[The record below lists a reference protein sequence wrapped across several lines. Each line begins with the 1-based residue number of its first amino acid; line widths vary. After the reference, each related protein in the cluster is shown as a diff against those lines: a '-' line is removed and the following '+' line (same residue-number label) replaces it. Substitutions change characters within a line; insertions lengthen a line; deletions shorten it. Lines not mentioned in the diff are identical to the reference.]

1 MKKFKKM
8 LEQPPL
14 KRCVQSCLSLTAF
27 TVFGFTAVEPV
38 SAASLHTGF
47 ASYAITDLGQVN
59 PYGITNSGQV
69 LVGNGVAG
77 VWDNGQITEIKD
89 TTWAYQMNSSGQ
101 VVGRYLSENWTDN
114 AYLWE
119 NGQRTDLGYFGGISS
134 FASDINE
141 AGQIVGKFN
150 TTKEKWFPFLWQN
163 GEMINLGTLGY
174 DAAAAHGINN
184 QGQVVGYSGLA
195 LHVTHAFQ
203 WENGKMIDLG
213 TLPGFNGS
221 TAYDI
226 NDSGQAVGYSSNSL
240 TKQQHATLW
249 SNGQITDLGTLG
261 GNLSGATA
269 INNKGQ
275 VVGFGTTTG
284 NGGLNHG
291 FIWEDGKMADLNS
304 LIIKNPEDP
313 AWFLQEVSGIN
324 DRGQIVGRGINSA
337 TGKNHAFLLNPMC
350 GSSQLNPLL
359 PDNFEDGWHS
369 FNNVANRHWF
379 DPPTAVGF
387 TFKIGEAATNGA
399 SGGTGDGCIVDKSL
413 IALTPNPTEPSL
425 FTKILGLPSGIDADE
440 LFSVL
445 VGGQEIGKFKP
456 NEVVDFVALL
466 GYGVSEFSVTGI
478 DAEIDPKNPLAF
490 PIKLESNRDKFSF
503 KMRAD
508 SAEAVPEPSEIA
520 GIVTSAAFFAG
531 LVFKRKRKLE
541 DDSVILEELASES
554 DIEIASCH
562 TLVPAEGD

>member
-8 LEQPPL
+8 LEQTDWGGF
-14 KRCVQSCLSLTAF
+14 VQSCLSLTAF
-27 TVFGFTAVEPV
+27 TVLGFSAVEPV
-38 SAASLHTGF
+38 NAASLHTGF
-47 ASYAITDLGQVN
+47 ASYRVTDLGQVN
-59 PYGITNSGQV
+59 AYGITNSGQV

-134 FASDINE
+134 FARDINE

-150 TTKEKWFPFLWQN
+150 TTKEKFNPFLWQN
-163 GEMINLGTLGY
+163 GEMIDLGTLGFNG
-174 DAAAAHGINN
+174 DAMGINN
-184 QGQVVGYSGLA
+184 KGQVVGYSGLA

-213 TLPGFNGS
+213 TLPGYNGS

-226 NDSGQAVGYSSNSL
+226 NDSGQAIGYSLNSTL
-240 TKQQHATLW
+240 KQSHATLW
-249 SNGQITDLGTLG
+249 SNGEVIDLGTLG
-261 GNLSGATA
+261 GNMSAAIA

-275 VVGFGTTTG
+275 VAGFDTVTG

-291 FIWEDGKMADLNS
+291 FIWEDGEMADLNS
-304 LIIKNPEDP
+304 LIP
-313 AWFLQEVSGIN
+313 ADSGWFLQQVSGIN
-324 DRGQIVGRGINSA
+324 DRGQIVGQGINRA
-337 TGKNHAFLLNPMC
+337 TGQNHAFLLNPMP
-350 GSSQLNPLL
+350 GSSQRNPLL
-359 PDNFEDGWHS
+359 PDYFEDGWHC
-369 FNNVANRHWF
+369 FNNVVNRHWF
-379 DPPTAVGF
+379 DPPTAAGF
-387 TFKIGEAATNGA
+387 TFKIGGAATNGA
-399 SGGTGDGCIVDKSL
+399 SGETGDGGIVDKSS
-413 IALTPNPTEPSL
+413 IAFTPNPTEPSL

-440 LFSVL
+440 LFNVL
-445 VGGQEIGKFKP
+445 VGGKEIGKFKP

-478 DAEIDPKNPLAF
+478 DAAIDPKNPLAF
-490 PIKLESNRDKFSF
+490 PIKLESNQDKFSF
-503 KMRAD
+503 KMRAMVD
-508 SAEAVPEPSEIA
+508 DAEAVPEPSEIG

-531 LVFKRKRKLE
+531 LLLKRKRK
-541 DDSVILEELASES
+541 SKV
-554 DIEIASCH
+554 
-562 TLVPAEGD
+562 LVSHDV

>member
-8 LEQPPL
+8 LEQACL
-14 KRCVQSCLSLTAF
+14 SRYVQSCLSLTAF

-47 ASYAITDLGQVN
+47 ASYTITDLGPTN
-59 PYGITNSGQV
+59 AYGITNSGQV
-69 LVGNGVAG
+69 LVSNGVAG

-101 VVGRYLSENWTDN
+101 VVGRYLGKNWTDN

-150 TTKEKWFPFLWQN
+150 TTKDKFNPFLWQN
-163 GEMINLGTLGY
+163 GKMIDLGTLGFNGG
-174 DAAAAHGINN
+174 ALGINN

-203 WENGKMIDLG
+203 WENGNMIDLG
-213 TLPGFNGS
+213 TLPGYNGS

-226 NDSGQAVGYSSNSL
+226 NDSGQAIGYSLNSTL
-240 TKQQHATLW
+240 KQSHATLW
-249 SNGQITDLGTLG
+249 SKGEVIDLGTLG
-261 GNLSGATA
+261 GNMSAATA

-275 VVGFGTTTG
+275 VAGFDTVTG

-304 LIIKNPEDP
+304 LIP
-313 AWFLQEVSGIN
+313 AYSGWFLQEVSGIN
-324 DRGQIVGRGINSA
+324 DRGQIVGRGINRA
-337 TGKNHAFLLNPMC
+337 TGQNHAFLLNPKP
-350 GSSQLNPLL
+350 GSSQRNPLL
-359 PDNFEDGWHS
+359 PDKFEDGWHI

-379 DPPTAVGF
+379 DPPTAAGF
-387 TFKIGEAATNGA
+387 TFKIGGAATNGA
-399 SGGTGDGCIVDKSL
+399 SGETGDGGIVDNSS

-425 FTKILGLPSGIDADE
+425 FTKILSLPSGIDADE

-466 GYGVSEFSVTGI
+466 GYGVSEFRVTSI
-478 DAEIDPKNPLAF
+478 DAPIDQKNPLAF
-490 PIKLESNRDKFSF
+490 PIKLESNRDNFSF

-508 SAEAVPEPSEIA
+508 SAEAVPEPSEI
-520 GIVTSAAFFAG
+520 GGLVTSAAFFAG
-531 LVFKRKRKLE
+531 LVLKRKRKLE
-541 DDSVILEELASES
+541 NDSVILGEL
-554 DIEIASCH
+554 DI
-562 TLVPAEGD
+562 

>member
-8 LEQPPL
+8 LEQACL
-14 KRCVQSCLSLTAF
+14 SRYVQSCLSLTAF
-27 TVFGFTAVEPV
+27 TLLGFTAVEPV

-47 ASYAITDLGQVN
+47 ASYAITDLGPIN
-59 PYGITNSGQV
+59 AYGITNSGQV

-119 NGQRTDLGYFGGISS
+119 NGQRTDLGTLGGIGSS
-134 FASDINE
+134 ASDINDS
-141 AGQIVGKFN
+141 GQIVGKSYIAQDKFN
-150 TTKEKWFPFLWQN
+150 PFLWQN
-163 GEMINLGTLGY
+163 GTMRDLGTLGFNGG
-174 DAAAAHGINN
+174 AMGINN
-184 QGQVVGYSGLA
+184 QGQVVGYSGL
-195 LHVTHAFQ
+195 VVGITHAFQ
-203 WENGKMIDLG
+203 WENGNMIDLG
-213 TLPGFNGS
+213 TLPGHNGS
-221 TAYDI
+221 IAYDI

-240 TKQQHATLW
+240 AQQSQAVLW
-249 SNGQITDLGTLG
+249 SNGQTTDLGNLG
-261 GNLSGATA
+261 GNISAAIG

-275 VVGFGTTTG
+275 VVGFGNTTG

-304 LIIKNPEDP
+304 LIPGYYR
-313 AWFLQEVSGIN
+313 WFLQQVSGIN
-324 DRGQIVGRGINSA
+324 DRGQIVGQGINRA
-337 TGKNHAFLLNPMC
+337 TGQNHAFLLNPIP
-350 GSSQLNPLL
+350 GSSQRNPLL
-359 PDNFEDGWHS
+359 PDKFEDGWHI
-369 FNNVANRHWF
+369 FNNVANRLWF
-379 DPPTAVGF
+379 DPPTAAGF
-387 TFKIGEAATNGA
+387 TFKIGDAATNGA
-399 SGGTGDGCIVDKSL
+399 SGGTGDGGIVDNSS

-445 VGGQEIGKFKP
+445 VGGKEIGKFKP

-490 PIKLESNRDKFSF
+490 PIKLESNRDQFSF
-503 KMRAD
+503 KMR
-508 SAEAVPEPSEIA
+508 AEAVPEPSEIA

-531 LVFKRKRKLE
+531 LVLKRKRKLE
-541 DDSVILEELASES
+541 DDSVILGES
-554 DIEIASCH
+554 DVESDLEIASSQ

>member
-8 LEQPPL
+8 LEQAPL
-14 KRCVQSCLSLTAF
+14 SRYVQSCLSLTAF
-27 TVFGFTAVEPV
+27 TLLGFSAVEPV
-38 SAASLHTGF
+38 NAATLHTGF
-47 ASYAITDLGQVN
+47 ASYTITDLGQAHA
-59 PYGITNSGQV
+59 YGMNNLGQV
-69 LVGNGVAG
+69 LVGQNGVG
-77 VWDNGQITEIKD
+77 WVWDNGQMTEVKD
-89 TTWAYQMNSSGQ
+89 STWAYQINNSGQ

-150 TTKEKWFPFLWQN
+150 TTQEKWFPFLWQN

-174 DAAAAHGINN
+174 DAAAAQGINN

-203 WENGKMIDLG
+203 WENGNMIDLG
-213 TLPGFNGS
+213 TLPGYNGS
-221 TAYDI
+221 SAYDI
-226 NDSGQAVGYSSNSL
+226 NDSGQAVGYSLNSL
-240 TKQQHATLW
+240 TKQEHATLW

-261 GNLSGATA
+261 GNKSTAVA

-275 VVGFGTTTG
+275 VVGFGNTTG
-284 NGGLNHG
+284 DGGLAHG

-304 LIIKNPEDP
+304 LIVLEDKEP
-313 AWFLQEVSGIN
+313 AWFLQQVSGIN
-324 DRGQIVGRGINSA
+324 DRGQIVGQGINSA
-337 TGKNHAFLLNPMC
+337 TGKNHAFLLNPVS
-350 GSSQLNPLL
+350 GSSQRNPLL
-359 PDNFEDGWHS
+359 PDKFEDGWHS
-369 FNNVANRHWF
+369 FNNVASRLWF
-379 DPPTAVGF
+379 DPPTAAGF
-387 TFKIGEAATNGA
+387 TFKIGDAATNGA
-399 SGGTGDGCIVDKSL
+399 SGWTGDGSIVDKSS

-425 FTKILGLPSGIDADE
+425 FTKILSLPSGIDADE

-466 GYGVSEFSVTGI
+466 GYGVSEFRVTGI
-478 DAEIDPKNPLAF
+478 DAPIDPKNPLAF

-508 SAEAVPEPSEIA
+508 SAEAVPEPSEI
-520 GIVTSAAFFAG
+520 GGLITSAAFFAG
-531 LVFKRKRKLE
+531 LVLKRKRKLE
-541 DDSVILEELASES
+541 NDSVILGEL
-554 DIEIASCH
+554 DI
-562 TLVPAEGD
+562 